1 MREYQIPRNVS
12 SKFEFWPGFGW
23 VELFITI
30 AGILVGLAFRYLVLF
45 IAHSQW
51 GMLFVAVFGAAGY
64 FLVKPMMAGG
74 DSFLT
79 AFQRYKRYMSGQK
92 LYLYQR
98 KVR

>member
-79 AFQRYKRYMSGQK
+79 AFQRYKRYMSSQK

>member
-1 MREYQIPRNVS
+1 VS
-12 SKFEFWPGFGW
+12 AKFEFWPGFGW
-23 VELFITI
+23 AELLITV
-30 AGILVGLAFRYLVLF
+30 AGILTGLAFRYLVLW
-45 IAHSQW
+45 ITGSQW
-51 GMLFVAVFGAAGY
+51 GLLFIALFGASGY

-79 AFQRYKRYMSGQK
+79 AFQRYKKYMAGQK